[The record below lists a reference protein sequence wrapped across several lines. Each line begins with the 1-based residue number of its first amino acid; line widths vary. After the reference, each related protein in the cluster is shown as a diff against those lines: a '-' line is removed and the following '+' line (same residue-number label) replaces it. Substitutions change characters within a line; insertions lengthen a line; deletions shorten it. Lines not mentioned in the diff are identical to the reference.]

1 MEAQM
6 PANTNLPPRP
16 SLQAVRQARH
26 LITNPQDFTYMQ
38 ADVWEKVQKD
48 AWRVL
53 HDDHQH
59 RTAPVVLHLHGH
71 QPGDAA

>member
-1 MEAQM
+1 M

-16 SLQAVRQARH
+16 SPQAVRQARH
-26 LITNPQDFTYMQ
+26 LITNPQDFT
-38 ADVWEKVQKD
+38 ALPAEVWHDVQET
-48 AWRVL
+48 AWAVL
-53 HDDHQH
+53 RIDHQH